1 MPKKYS
7 LKKRKDIESLFNDG
21 ISFFS
26 VLFKIV
32 YKSNTDLKILI
43 SIPKRVQSKSVKR
56 NKIKR
61 RIRHILY
68 PKLIKSKLLKP
79 GYYAII
85 VRQDI
90 YNTEFSKVKENLINL
105 LKENN
110 LLEYSHNVKTSSLE

>member
-7 LKKRKDIESLFNDG
+7 LKKRKEIESLFNDG
-21 ISFFS
+21 ISFLNVF
-26 VLFKIV
+26 FKVV
-32 YKSNTDLKILI
+32 YKPNSELKILI

-56 NKIKR
+56 NKVKR

-68 PKLIKSKLLKP
+68 PKLIRSKLLKP

-110 LLEYSHNVKTSSLE
+110 LLEYLQNVKASSNE